1 LSGIPKSAADAK
13 PSDGQKARLNGTA
26 DEVLDQIGEKDY
38 FVSEEEARMIA
49 SKRLITLQ
57 VIHANRT

>member
-26 DEVLDQIGEKDY
+26 DEVLVQIGEKDF
-38 FVSEEEARMIA
+38 FVSEDEALMIA
-49 SKRLITLQ
+49 SKILITLQ